1 VGGGGGS
8 RWDPAAGAPVD
19 WRRTVGIVWSTTT
32 TMTTHRWR
40 RGIIDDDFPAI
51 RGVDVEDLR
60 SPHEAPRTS
69 PPDAGVRPR
78 RPLPRCAEDG
88 GREGGHRNSRW
99 PSSHAPSTGRCRRD
113 GAPATKKK
121 HVLLSLSLSFRS
133 RVPRTAVRCLGFEG
147 RCAVYRGCL
156 GRSIAGASDGLSRD
170 PACITVGAAGGLS
183 RDPACITVGA
193 AGGLSRDRGWAA
205 DPRERMEGRTRFC
218 LLFILFSSRDYLVS
232 YYRI

>member
-121 HVLLSLSLSFRS
+121 HVLLSLSLFPIAGASDGGALSRVRGKVCCLS
-133 RVPRTAVRCLGFEG
+133 RVPRT
-147 RCAVYRGCL
+147 VYRGCL
-156 GRSIAGASDGLSRD
+156 GWSIAGSRVYYRGSRGRSIAGSR
-170 PACITVGAAGGLS
+170 V
-183 RDPACITVGA
+183 
-193 AGGLSRDRGWAA
+193 
-205 DPRERMEGRTRFC
+205 
-218 LLFILFSSRDYLVS
+218 
-232 YYRI
+232 YYRGSRGRSIAGPRVGGRPAGADGREDEILSPLHSF

>member
-1 VGGGGGS
+1 MQRTTINLLSRNAIRNTQAANSTCLWHWPMCSTAADGGRVRRWLVVGGGGGS

-121 HVLLSLSLSFRS
+121 HVLLSLSLSLS
-133 RVPRTAVRCLGFEG
+133 D
-147 RCAVYRGCL
+147 RGCL
-156 GRSIAGASDGLSRD
+156 GRRCA
-170 PACITVGAAGGLS
+170 V
-183 RDPACITVGA
+183 
-193 AGGLSRDRGWAA
+193 
-205 DPRERMEGRTRFC
+205 
-218 LLFILFSSRDYLVS
+218 
-232 YYRI
+232 